1 VAACPKTSP
10 IFNESDKLMPDTY
23 KIAIVGA
30 ASLRGKELNDA
41 LSESAFS
48 SADFLLMD
56 DDTALGQLESVGDEV
71 TFIQRIEPSS
81 FVGVDFAFFAGSE
94 EVTRK
99 HWHTAQKAGAS
110 IVDLS
115 YALESEPKV
124 LVRAPWVQDETRE
137 EVNGKA
143 PHADA
148 PQAAPDLQ
156 TPAVV
161 PAHPTAVA
169 LALLLLRAQDVA
181 GVRSASATVLEP
193 ASEYGRASM
202 DELHQQTVSLLS
214 FQSLPKEMYDAQIA
228 FNLLPSLGEAAK
240 VHLGASEARIRRH
253 YAQLSAGHLP
263 EVAIQLLHAP
273 VFHGY
278 GISLALEL
286 DEPVSMEHLEA
297 ALNGEHVDVV
307 LGDSDPPSNLSSA
320 GQDDI
325 LVRVRTAD
333 GSELATRRFWV
344 WAAADNLKLTAL
356 NALACAQELRRLRPH
371 GKVQ

>member
-1 VAACPKTSP
+1 
-10 IFNESDKLMPDTY
+10 MPDTY

-41 LSESAFS
+41 LTESPFS
-48 SADFLLMD
+48 TADFLLMD
-56 DDTALGQLESVGDEV
+56 DEAALGQLESVGDEV

-81 FVGVDFAFFAGSE
+81 FSKVDFTFFAGNQ

-99 HWHTAQKAGAS
+99 HWHSAQKAGAS
-110 IVDLS
+110 IVDMS
-115 YALESEPKV
+115 YALESEPGV

-137 EVNGKA
+137 DVNGGSTE
-143 PHADA
+143 PS
-148 PQAAPDLQ
+148 PDLQ
-156 TPAVV
+156 TSAVV
-161 PAHPTAVA
+161 PAHPASVA
-169 LALLLLRAQDVA
+169 LALLLLRAKEVA
-181 GVRSASATVLEP
+181 AVRSASATVLEP
-193 ASEYGRASM
+193 ASEYGRASL

-214 FQSLPKEMYDAQIA
+214 FQTLPKDMYDAQVA
-228 FNLLPSLGEAAK
+228 FNLLPALGESAK
-240 VHLGASEARIRRH
+240 VNLGASEARIRRH
-253 YAQLSAGHLP
+253 YDLLSAGHLP

-278 GISLALEL
+278 GISLALTL
-286 DEPVSMEHLEA
+286 DEPVSLEHLEA

-325 LVRVRTAD
+325 LVRARTAD
-333 GSELATRRFWV
+333 GSELATRHFWV
-344 WAAADNLKLTAL
+344 WAALDNLKVAAM
-356 NALACAQELRRLRPH
+356 NALACAQELRRLRPQ

>member
-1 VAACPKTSP
+1 MAAWAETSP
-10 IFNESDKLMPDTY
+10 SFNESDKLMPDTY

-30 ASLRGKELNDA
+30 SSLRGKELNDA
-41 LSESAFS
+41 LSDSPFGA
-48 SADFLLMD
+48 ADFLLMD
-56 DDTALGQLESVGDEV
+56 DEAALGQLESVGDEV

-81 FVGVDFAFFAGSE
+81 FANVDFAFFAGSQ

-99 HWHTAQKAGAS
+99 HWQSAHKAGAS
-110 IVDLS
+110 IIDMS

-137 EVNGKA
+137 EVNGGGGE
-143 PHADA
+143 P
-148 PQAAPDLQ
+148 APDLQ

-161 PAHPTAVA
+161 PAHPAAVA
-169 LALLLLRAQDVA
+169 LALLLLRAKSVA
-181 GVRSASATVLEP
+181 GVRFASATVLEP

-214 FQSLPKEMYDAQIA
+214 FQSLPKEMYDAQVA
-228 FNLLPSLGEAAK
+228 FNLLPALGESAK
-240 VHLGASEARIRRH
+240 VHLGASEARVRRH
-253 YAQLSAGHLP
+253 FALLSAGHLP
-263 EVAIQLLHAP
+263 DAGIQLLHAP

-278 GISLALEL
+278 GISLALEF
-286 DEPVSMEHLEA
+286 DEPVSLEHLEA

-325 LVRVRTAD
+325 LVRARTAD

-344 WAAADNLKLTAL
+344 WAALDNLKLAAT

>member
-1 VAACPKTSP
+1 
-10 IFNESDKLMPDTY
+10 MPDTY

-41 LSESAFS
+41 LSESAFG
-48 SADFLLMD
+48 SATFLLMD
-56 DDTALGQLESVGDEV
+56 DEATLGQLEAVGDEV
-71 TFIQRIEPSS
+71 TFIQRIEPNS
-81 FVGVDFAFFAGSE
+81 FAGVDFVFFAGSE

-99 HWHTAQKAGAS
+99 HWHSAQKAGAS

-137 EVNGKA
+137 GANANANANEDAA
-143 PHADA
+143 P
-148 PQAAPDLQ
+148 AAPDLH
-156 TPAVV
+156 TPAIV
-161 PAHPTAVA
+161 PAHPAAVA
-169 LALLLLRAQDVA
+169 LALLLLRVKDVA

-193 ASEYGRASM
+193 ASEYGRATL

-214 FQSLPKEMYDAQIA
+214 FQSLPKEMYDAQVA
-228 FNLLPSLGEAAK
+228 FNVLPTLGESAK
-240 VHLGASEARIRRH
+240 VNLVVSEARIRRH
-253 YAQLSAGHLP
+253 YAHLAAGHLS

-286 DEPVSMEHLEA
+286 DEPVSVEHLEA

-307 LGDSDPPSNLSSA
+307 LGDADPPSNLSSA

-325 LVRVRTAD
+325 LLRVRTAD

-344 WAAADNLKLTAL
+344 WAGFDNLKLTAL

>member
-1 VAACPKTSP
+1 
-10 IFNESDKLMPDTY
+10 M
-23 KIAIVGA
+23 GA

-41 LSESAFS
+41 LSESPFS
-48 SADFLLMD
+48 TADFLLMD
-56 DDTALGQLESVGDEV
+56 DEAALGQLESVGDEV

-81 FVGVDFAFFAGSE
+81 FANVDFVFFAGNQ

-99 HWHTAQKAGAS
+99 HWQSAHKAGAS
-110 IVDLS
+110 IVDMS

-137 EVNGKA
+137 EANGGA
-143 PHADA
+143 TE
-148 PQAAPDLQ
+148 AAPDLQ

-161 PAHPTAVA
+161 PAHPAAVA
-169 LALLLLRAQDVA
+169 LALLLLRVKSVA
-181 GVRSASATVLEP
+181 GVRSSSATVLEP
-193 ASEYGRASM
+193 ASEYGRGAM

-214 FQSLPKEMYDAQIA
+214 FQSLPKDMYDAQVA
-228 FNLLPSLGEAAK
+228 FNLLPALGESAK
-240 VHLGASEARIRRH
+240 VNLGSSEARIRRH
-253 YAQLSAGHLP
+253 FNLLSAGHLP
-263 EVAIQLLHAP
+263 EVVIQLLHAP

-278 GISLALEL
+278 GISLALTL
-286 DEPVSMEHLEA
+286 DEPVTLEHLEA

-325 LVRVRTAD
+325 LVRARTSD
-333 GSELATRRFWV
+333 GSEGATRRFWV
-344 WAAADNLKLTAL
+344 WAALDNLKTTAM
-356 NALACAQELRRLRPH
+356 NALACAQELRRLRPQ

>member
-1 VAACPKTSP
+1 
-10 IFNESDKLMPDTY
+10 MPDTY

-41 LSESAFS
+41 LNESVFGS
-48 SADFLLMD
+48 SDYLLMD
-56 DDTALGQLESVGDEV
+56 DETALGQLESVGDEV
-71 TFIQRIEPSS
+71 TFIQRIEPTS
-81 FVGVDFAFFAGSE
+81 FAGVDFAFFAGGE

-99 HWHTAQKAGAS
+99 HWHSAQKAGVS

-137 EVNGKA
+137 GANGNGGA
-143 PHADA
+143 SARV
-148 PQAAPDLQ
+148 APDLH
-156 TPAVV
+156 TPAIV
-161 PAHPTAVA
+161 PAHPAAVA
-169 LALLLLRAQDVA
+169 LALILLRVKNVA
-181 GVRSASATVLEP
+181 GVRSASATMLEP
-193 ASEYGRASM
+193 ASEYGRAGL

-214 FQSLPKEMYDAQIA
+214 FQSLPKEIYDAQVA
-228 FNLLPSLGEAAK
+228 FNVLPSLGESSK
-240 VHLGASEARIRRH
+240 VNLAASEARIRRH
-253 YAQLSAGHLP
+253 YGQLSAGRLP
-263 EVAIQLLHAP
+263 EAAIQLLHAP

-286 DEPVSMEHLEA
+286 DEPVSVEHLEA
-297 ALNGEHVDVV
+297 AMNGEHLDVV
-307 LGDSDPPSNLSSA
+307 LGDADPPSNLSSA

-333 GSELATRRFWV
+333 GSELATRRFWI
-344 WAAADNLKLTAL
+344 WAGLDNLKLAAL

>member
-1 VAACPKTSP
+1 
-10 IFNESDKLMPDTY
+10 MPDTY

-41 LSESAFS
+41 LSESTFG

-56 DDTALGQLESVGDEV
+56 DDIALGQLESVGDEV

-81 FVGVDFAFFAGSE
+81 FVGVDFVFFAGSE

-124 LVRAPWVQDETRE
+124 LVRAPWAQDETRE
-137 EVNGKA
+137 EVNNS
-143 PHADA
+143 
-148 PQAAPDLQ
+148 PQMVPDLQ

-161 PAHPTAVA
+161 PAHPAALA
-169 LALLLLRAQDVA
+169 LALLLLRAQEVA

-228 FNLLPSLGEAAK
+228 FNLLPSLGESAK

-253 YAQLSAGHLP
+253 YAQLSAGRLP

-286 DEPVSMEHLEA
+286 DEQVSMEHLEA

-344 WAAADNLKLTAL
+344 WAAVDNLKLTAL

>member
-1 VAACPKTSP
+1 
-10 IFNESDKLMPDTY
+10 MPDTY

-30 ASLRGKELNDA
+30 ASLRGKEL
-41 LSESAFS
+41 SETLNESPFSA
-48 SADFLLMD
+48 ADFLLMD
-56 DDTALGQLESVGDEV
+56 DEAALGQLESVGDEV

-81 FVGVDFAFFAGSE
+81 FSNVDFTFFAGSQ
-94 EVTRK
+94 EVARK
-99 HWHTAQKAGAS
+99 HWHSAQKAGAS
-110 IVDLS
+110 IVDMS

-124 LVRAPWVQDETRE
+124 LVRAPWIHDETRE
-137 EVNGKA
+137 EVNGEA
-143 PHADA
+143 TESG
-148 PQAAPDLQ
+148 PDLQ

-161 PAHPTAVA
+161 PAHSVA
-169 LALLLLRAQDVA
+169 LALALMLYRVKGVA

-214 FQSLPKEMYDAQIA
+214 FQTLPKEMYDAQVA
-228 FNLLPSLGEAAK
+228 FNLLPALGEAAK
-240 VHLGASEARIRRH
+240 VNLGASEARIRRH
-253 YAQLSAGHLP
+253 YDLLSAGHLP

-278 GISLALEL
+278 SISLALTL
-286 DEPVSMEHLEA
+286 DEPVSLEHLEA

-325 LVRVRTAD
+325 LVRARTAD

-344 WAAADNLKLTAL
+344 WAAFDNLKLSAI
-356 NALACAQELRRLRPH
+356 NSLACAQELRKLRPQ

>member
-1 VAACPKTSP
+1 VAAWPKTSP

-41 LSESAFS
+41 LSESSFG

-71 TFIQRIEPSS
+71 TFIQRIEPNS
-81 FVGVDFAFFAGSE
+81 FVGVDFVFFAGSE
-94 EVTRK
+94 DVTRK
-99 HWHTAQKAGAS
+99 HWHNAQKAGAS
-110 IVDLS
+110 IIDLS
-115 YALESEPKV
+115 NALESEPKI
-124 LVRAPWVQDETRE
+124 LVRAPWVQDEMRE
-137 EVNGKA
+137 KVNGG
-143 PHADA
+143 
-148 PQAAPDLQ
+148 AARSTPDLR

-161 PAHPTAVA
+161 PAHPVAVA
-169 LALLLLRAQDVA
+169 LALLLLRAKNVS
-181 GVRSASATVLEP
+181 GIRSASATVLEP

-214 FQSLPKEMYDAQIA
+214 FQSLPKEMYDAQVA
-228 FNLLPSLGEAAK
+228 FNLLPSLGESAK

-253 YAQLSAGHLP
+253 YAELSASHLP
-263 EVAIQLLHAP
+263 ELAIQLLHAP

-286 DEPVSMEHLEA
+286 DEPVSLEHLEA
-297 ALNGEHVDVV
+297 ALNSDHLDVV

-320 GQDDI
+320 GQEDV

-344 WAAADNLKLTAL
+344 WAAVDNLKLAAL

>member
-1 VAACPKTSP
+1 
-10 IFNESDKLMPDTY
+10 MPDIY

-41 LSESAFS
+41 LNESAFG

-56 DDTALGQLESVGDEV
+56 DEAALGQLESVGDEV
-71 TFIQRIEPSS
+71 TFIQRIEPNS
-81 FVGVDFAFFAGSE
+81 FAKVDFAFFAGNE

-99 HWHTAQKAGAS
+99 HWHNAQKAGAS

-137 EVNGKA
+137 EANGEA
-143 PHADA
+143 GIV
-148 PQAAPDLQ
+148 APDLQ

-161 PAHPTAVA
+161 PAHPVAVA
-169 LALLLLRAQDVA
+169 LALMLLRAKEVA
-181 GVRSASATVLEP
+181 GVRLASATVLEP
-193 ASEYGRASM
+193 ASEYGRAAL
-202 DELHQQTVSLLS
+202 DELHQQTVTLLS
-214 FQSLPKEMYDAQIA
+214 FQSMPKEMYDTQVA
-228 FNLLPSLGEAAK
+228 FNITPALGESAK
-240 VHLGASEARIRRH
+240 INLGASEARIRRH
-253 YAQLSAGHLP
+253 YAQLSAGYLP
-263 EVAIQLLHAP
+263 DVAIQLLHAP

-286 DEPVSMEHLEA
+286 DEPVSVEHLEA
-297 ALNGEHVDVV
+297 ALSGEHLDVV
-307 LGDSDPPSNLSSA
+307 LGDADPPSNLSSA
-320 GQDDI
+320 GQDDV

-344 WAAADNLKLTAL
+344 WAAVDNLKLTAM
-356 NALACAQELRRLRPH
+356 NALACAQELRKLRPH